1 MVMVPVTMAVVVVV
15 VSAWWWWWWWWCPHG
30 GGGGVRIASQA
41 FAVIVIQ
48 VMARHMLLVRRTI
61 NATESATEQAT
72 LRAVSKVSVSQAH
85 SGAAI
90 KCICGAMRGS
100 GWDPRRI
107 KRHITSACDNVGDQF
122 S

>member
-1 MVMVPVTMAVVVVV
+1 MMPVT
-15 VSAWWWWWWWWCPHG
+15 CRGGGG

-85 SGAAI
+85 SGAASSYASAGPCVAVAGI
-90 KCICGAMRGS
+90 FVGSCDTSPLHVTMSVTNCHDSMRGRLCCCYVWS
-100 GWDPRRI
+100 GL
-107 KRHITSACDNVGDQF
+107 
-122 S
+122 